1 MGWNDRLP
9 EDPYIPSD
17 AYYEAREEYEAW
29 LEYVEMRFKE
39 ESRGLTSQNLDP
51 AMLVGSQPAQEPPA
65 RQNFLSRIWAMIFDK
80 KRLARRRGA
89 RGDPAGT
96 PNSGGQI

>member
-29 LEYVEMRFKE
+29 LEYLDAQMADKA
-39 ESRGLTSQNLDP
+39 GLTSQNIDP
-51 AMLVGSQPAQEPPA
+51 ETLHTPQEAPRQPSLFGRLRAAIFGQNIPQVEKQEGQHD
-65 RQNFLSRIWAMIFDK
+65 RQEEDE
-80 KRLARRRGA
+80 RL
-89 RGDPAGT
+89 PF
-96 PNSGGQI
+96 